1 MSFVTGTSFQL
12 DLGDKGTGVQDL
24 VLLEKIT
31 EEAVL
36 ENLRKRFA
44 KNAIYTYIGPVVI
57 SINPYQNVAIYS
69 DDIVRKY
76 NGSRPQNILANFI
89 KLS

>member
-12 DLGDKGTGVQDL
+12 DLGDKGTAGVQDL
-24 VLLEKIT
+24 VLLENIT

-57 SINPYQNVAIYS
+57 SINPYKNVAIYS
-69 DDIVRKY
+69 DDIARKY
-76 NGSRPQNILANFI
+76 NGSRSQIYKF
-89 KLS
+89 

>member
-24 VLLEKIT
+24 VLLENIT
-31 EEAVL
+31 EEAVS
-36 ENLRKRFA
+36 ENLRKRFT

-57 SINPYQNVAIYS
+57 SINPYKNVAIYS
-69 DDIVRKY
+69 DDIARKY
-76 NGSRPQNILANFI
+76 NGSWSQIYKF
-89 KLS
+89 